1 MNPTKDVFTQPRV
14 IDPATAKRMLALS
27 GGNRVLRPKT
37 IDAYAAEMKAGNWML
52 THQGIAFDISGR
64 LIDGHHRLNA
74 VCKSGVTVT
83 MNVTYNMAPDAAL
96 CIDTG
101 RARNMADQLRI
112 PDREAALL
120 NLALRIATKSTV
132 SRVKTRAVMQLLNTK
147 IAQVSTEL
155 LLCNGAARRVYSSA
169 VMRLAAVVRVLE
181 GEDMTWV
188 LYTYDNFIKHDS
200 NNLNA
205 IQRSLQAQIAR
216 GSVRAEGYDYDLL
229 ARALKAFDRSYGSIP
244 KMTIAKDELQDAP
257 LRVKEAVEKCL
268 ADSGANNLEA
278 LVQ

>member
-1 MNPTKDVFTQPRV
+1 MNPTKDQFTQPRV

-27 GGNRVLRPKT
+27 GGNRVLRPKSV
-37 IDAYAAEMKAGNWML
+37 DAYAQEMLIGNWPL
-52 THQGIAFDISGR
+52 THQGIAFDINGR
-64 LIDGHHRLNA
+64 LIDGHHRLSA
-74 VCKSGVTVT
+74 VVKSGVTVT
-83 MNVTYNMAPDAAL
+83 MNVTYNVSPDAAL

-120 NLALRIATKSTV
+120 NLALRISTKSTV
-132 SRVKTRAVMQLLNTK
+132 SRVKTRAVQQLLNTRM
-147 IAQVSTEL
+147 AAMSTQL
-155 LLCNGAARRVYSSA
+155 LLRNGSARRVYSSA
-169 VMRLAAVVRVLE
+169 VMRLAAVVRVIE
-181 GEDMTWV
+181 GEDISWV
-188 LYTYDNFIKHDS
+188 LDTYDSFIKHDS

-216 GSVRAEGYDYDLL
+216 GSVRADGYDHDLL
-229 ARALKAFDRSYGSIP
+229 ARALKAFDKSYGSIP

>member
-64 LIDGHHRLNA
+64 LIDGHHRLSA

-83 MNVTYNMAPDAAL
+83 MNVTYNMAEDAAL

-132 SRVKTRAVMQLLNTK
+132 SRVKTRAVQQLLDTRM
-147 IAQVSTEL
+147 AAMSTQL
-155 LLCNGAARRVYSSA
+155 LLRNGSARRVYSSA
-169 VMRLAAVVRVLE
+169 VMRLAAVVRVIE
-181 GEDMTWV
+181 GEDIVWV
-188 LYTYDNFIKHDS
+188 LDTYDSFIKHDS
-200 NNLNA
+200 SNLNA

-216 GSVRAEGYDYDLL
+216 GSVRADGYDHDLL
-229 ARALKAFDRSYGSIP
+229 ARALKAFDKSYGSIP

-268 ADSGANNLEA
+268 ADSGISSMEA
-278 LVQ
+278 LIQ